1 MLYGDPFLSW
11 NYTAAAETNVKK
23 DLFRTLKYNNG
34 LSKLGYEVSK
44 VLRLRSNGTVVG
56 IHLRGE
62 DDWPGG
68 FGTLDTQ
75 IDLYTQA
82 LLDLRN
88 STVDSNGAPTIRDLY
103 VSCGNP
109 VAIQQFQARIEPLGY
124 TVHDKMGLLSDNTD
138 ILGEIEALRFD
149 GRAVTEYESLVS
161 ADYFIGIMTSSL
173 SAVVA
178 YARTV
183 EEGDD
188 YFDKYIHP
196 GTTRGEF
203 VERVFP
209 DSPSM
214 RGNERTKL
222 MVLTGA
228 DIMDCFP

>member
-1 MLYGDPFLSW
+1 MYGDPFLAW
-11 NYTAAAETNVKK
+11 NYTAAAETDVKK
-23 DLFRTLKYNNG
+23 DLFRTLRYNDR
-34 LSKLGYEVSK
+34 LSELGREVSK
-44 VLRLRSNGTVVG
+44 ALRLGSDGTVVG

-62 DDWPGG
+62 NDWPES

-82 LLDLRN
+82 LLELRN
-88 STVDSNGAPTIRDLY
+88 STMDSDDNPTIKDLY

-109 VAIQQFQARIEPLGY
+109 AAIRKFQAKVEPLGY
-124 TVHDKMGLLSDNTD
+124 TVHDKMGLLSGNTD
-138 ILGEIEALRFD
+138 ILEEIEALKFD
-149 GRAVTEYESLVS
+149 GRAITEYESLVS
-161 ADYFIGIMTSSL
+161 ADYFIGVLTSSL

-183 EEGDD
+183 EEEGD

-203 VERVFP
+203 IERVFP
-209 DSPSM
+209 DSPSV
-214 RGNERTKL
+214 RGDERTKL

-228 DIMDCFP
+228 DVMDCFP